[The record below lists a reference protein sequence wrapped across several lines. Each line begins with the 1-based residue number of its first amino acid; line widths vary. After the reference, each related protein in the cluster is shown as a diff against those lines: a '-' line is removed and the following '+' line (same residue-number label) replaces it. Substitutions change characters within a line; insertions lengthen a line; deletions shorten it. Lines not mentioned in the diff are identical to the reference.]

1 MTEGKIGLYRVFAR
15 LESPMIWHR
24 GLNLDALCVA
34 AIMQNDG
41 EVPTR
46 QSPNVP
52 ALPHIPVPRVAHHGQ
67 AVYLS
72 SDAMLPAGTRFER
85 VHWVRRKD
93 AQDINRLT
101 RPFNRAGGPDR
112 DAMKSGRLALTET
125 VAWQLWTK
133 YPNWLI
139 DLLTE
144 RIQSLGGLRSH
155 GYGRVAEWRIKLV
168 DVGHPEL
175 AWVEEGVTLRALPV
189 DWLQIPVM
197 PTRLSVRPP
206 YWHQS
211 SLAMAAP
218 VGSQSE
224 LTNEVIQLLNSDR
237 FLKRKPKPPAS
248 ETPDVEQRQV
258 MPRGWL

>member
-1 MTEGKIGLYRVFAR
+1 MAEGKIGLYRVFAQ
-15 LESPMIWHR
+15 LETPMVWHR
-24 GLNLDALCVA
+24 GLNLDSLCIA
-34 AIMQNDG
+34 AIMGDTPGPN
-41 EVPTR
+41 R
-46 QSPNVP
+46 QSPEVAP
-52 ALPHIPVPRVAHHGQ
+52 LPHIPVPKVVHHGQ

-72 SDAMLPAGTRFER
+72 SDAMLPPGTRFER
-85 VHWVRRKD
+85 MHWVRRKD

-112 DAMKSGRLALTET
+112 DAMKSGRLALTDL

-133 YPNWLI
+133 YPNWLMK
-139 DLLTE
+139 LLTG

-155 GYGRVAEWRIKLV
+155 GHGRVAEWRIKLV
-168 DVGHPEL
+168 DVGNPEL
-175 AWVEEGVTLRALPV
+175 AWVDEGVTLRALPV

-218 VGSQSE
+218 VGSKSE

-237 FLKRKPKPPAS
+237 FTKRKPKPLTAESP
-248 ETPDVEQRQV
+248 ETERRQI
-258 MPRGWL
+258 MPKGWL